1 MNEWKLRDALLEKN
15 DPLREKNDPLS
26 DKAIRTRLSRARRVE
41 RILREGLDVVVANDD
56 RVYAALL
63 TLKSC
68 PEERNGGLQNAL
80 RWYYRAVNR
89 RDFPKLS
96 EYCPKEQFSYEVS
109 TKADVGL
116 HEQSHSEGAAA
127 SASTNESSE
136 PIGSLWRE
144 FCSVKNRISSALG
157 RSNNVVGELAER
169 IVAEYH
175 GTVPLAVSHPSA
187 DVELKDGTLIQ
198 VKARMLTDVR
208 TTPLSAFRSW
218 NFDVLSVVLFEPDGD
233 IAFGGEIPCSIARR
247 YAREVSHVNGWQIS
261 TTHDFLSDPA
271 FTDLTDAYRRTLEN
285 L

>member
-1 MNEWKLRDALLEKN
+1 MNEWKLRDALLEKS
-15 DPLREKNDPLS
+15 DPLS

-41 RILREGLDVVVANDD
+41 RILREDLDVVVANDD

-63 TLKSC
+63 TLKSY

-96 EYCPKEQFSYEVS
+96 EYCPKEQFSYEVAAK
-109 TKADVGL
+109 TDVGL
-116 HEQSHSEGAAA
+116 QVQFHSRGAAA
-127 SASTNESSE
+127 PASTNESSE

-144 FCSVKNRISSALG
+144 LCSVKNRISSALG

-208 TTPLSAFRSW
+208 TTPLSTFRSW

-233 IAFGGEIPCSIARR
+233 IAFGGEIPCSVAQH

-261 TTHDFLSDPA
+261 TTHDFLFDSA
-271 FTDLTDAYRRTLEN
+271 FTDLTDVYRRTLES